1 MKFSTVRQTVYL
13 LLSTVLMLGF
23 SCQNDPHGDK
33 HTKDTMTTHLKFDEV
48 LFSADSINPQHVV
61 QWKQQYPYFFNLF
74 VNRIIHLPP
83 TDSAALALNLQKFV
97 GDKDVKDI
105 HARVEKVFSAADK
118 DKLFSEIEG
127 FLNNYKKE
135 FGIQPVK
142 HLVTFLSAFNYAVIT
157 ADSTIGIGLDMYLGS
172 DCEFYP
178 SIGIPQYAYQRFSKD
193 YILSDVIKG
202 WYQSEHDVDAEK
214 NDFLSRMIYYGK
226 QLYFTSV
233 MAPQVQDTILT
244 GYSKKQLEWCSNNSK
259 QMWAFFIEN
268 KLFYS
273 TREMEYMKYIAD
285 GHATQGFPEGAPAR
299 TAQWLGW
306 KIVSTYMKNNNVTLK
321 ELLAEKDAQRILEK
335 SGYKP

>member
-233 MAPQVQDTILT
+233 MAPQMQDSILT
-244 GYSKKQLEWCSNNSK
+244 GYSKKQLEWCNNNSK